1 MKQNIDPAVLTGT
14 WKLAAV
20 EIRFSDGD
28 IIYPWGL
35 QARGHLVYAADGYM
49 SAVISASERV
59 HFTTD
64 DILTGTIEEQARAA
78 RSYIS
83 YGGPYEIHGN
93 EVIHHV
99 EVSLFPNW
107 VGQQQRRFIEAVDGE
122 QLILRSAPLLA
133 SGREGIGYL
142 IWKRH
147 VQTPGTI
154 E

>member
-1 MKQNIDPAVLTGT
+1 MKQSIDPAILIGT
-14 WKLAAV
+14 WKLVAV
-20 EIRFSDGD
+20 EIRFSNGD

-35 QARGHLVYAADGYM
+35 QAAGHLVYAADGYM
-49 SAVISASERV
+49 SAVISAGERA
-59 HFTTD
+59 HFATD
-64 DILTGTIEEQARAA
+64 DLLTGTIEEQARAA

-83 YGGPYEIHGN
+83 YGGPYEVQGN

-107 VGQQQRRFIEAVDGE
+107 IGQQQRRFIETVDAE
-122 QLILRSAPLLA
+122 QLVLRSAPLLA

-142 IWKRH
+142 IWKRRAQ
-147 VQTPGTI
+147 VPVRT